1 MFKGDY
7 SFANINEIFPE
18 YINQSL
24 KEAIDNFG
32 CYRLPARIGE
42 LKERGIKF
50 KTYME
55 EGINRFGT
63 RERHA
68 RYTIQRANDGA

>member
-1 MFKGDY
+1 MTQKEMILAYLEKNG
-7 SFANINEIFPE
+7 SIT
-18 YINQSL
+18 Q